1 MFIEHHL
8 VPSLDVPLAIGKMC
22 LLFEERMYTNLIV
35 DHPGAHLFNSAG
47 WYSIFG
53 LSCRFYWLPFLK

>member
-1 MFIEHHL
+1 MY
-8 VPSLDVPLAIGKMC
+8 

-47 WYSIFG
+47 LVFYFWIILQVLLAAIFEVDI
-53 LSCRFYWLPFLK
+53 K